1 MATKAAPAEKKISK
15 TEIMLQATKA
25 KPRLKPRQ
33 LSEYIKATFGVE
45 MSPQQISTYKFQMKK
60 RKGGKAAT
68 GAKRGRKPGSTKT
81 VAFSNFSVG
90 ELLEAKKSIDEL
102 GGPERVSQI
111 LTMLKN
117 FN

>member
-1 MATKAAPAEKKISK
+1 MATKAASTEKKVSK
-15 TEIMLQATKA
+15 VAIMLQATKA

-33 LSEYIKATFGVE
+33 LSEYIKTTFGVE

-60 RKGGKAAT
+60 RKGSKAT
-68 GAKRGRKPGSTKT
+68 GAKRGRKPNSTKT
-81 VAFSNFSVG
+81 TAFSNFSVG